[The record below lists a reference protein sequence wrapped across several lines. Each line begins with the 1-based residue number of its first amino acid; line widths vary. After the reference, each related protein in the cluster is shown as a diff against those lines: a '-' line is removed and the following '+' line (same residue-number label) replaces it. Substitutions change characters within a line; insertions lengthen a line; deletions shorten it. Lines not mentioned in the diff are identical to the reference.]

1 MTQTREK
8 SEQREKVLDGNHA
21 AAEAM
26 RQINPEVVPAYPI
39 TPTSYIMEVYAKF
52 INDGKVSSEM
62 IHVESEHAAMSASVG
77 AAAAGGR
84 VMTATASQGLA
95 LMHEVLFNASGM
107 RIPLVLINGNRALG
121 APLSIHCDHSDSLAQ
136 RDTGFIQMYAKD
148 AQEVYDLLLQ
158 SFSIVEDESVRT
170 PIMINMDA
178 FLVTHTHQK
187 VLIESDEAVQKF
199 IGEKDRKNSLLNLE
213 NPVSYGG
220 ATRPDYYQEAR
231 RNQLQG
237 LMNTYEVVE
246 KVGQKFGKTFK
257 RSTTDAKN
265 IRDYSHF
272 GESYQLEDA
281 EYVFVQMGSSFGTIQ
296 DGVDLLR
303 EKGIKAGVLRIRLF
317 RPFPSEYIRQLL
329 QNAKAIM
336 VLDKTSPAGGEGS
349 PLFMEVRSAMYDAEN
364 RPKIFPFIYGLGGKD
379 FNPDHVVAV
388 QKTAQSALENK
399 TEVFPEESFWVNLRG
414 EE

>member
-1 MTQTREK
+1 MSEK
-8 SEQREKVLDGNHA
+8 KIEKVLDGNHA

-26 RQINPEVVPAYPI
+26 RQIDPEVVPAYPI
-39 TPTSYIMEVYAKF
+39 TPTSYIMEIYAKF

-62 IHVESEHAAMSASVG
+62 IHVESEHAAMSASIG

-121 APLSIHCDHSDSLAQ
+121 APLSIHCDHSDSLAE
-136 RDTGFIQMYAKD
+136 RDSGFIQMYAKD

-158 SFSIVEDESVRT
+158 SFLIAENPDVMT

-187 VLIESDEAVQKF
+187 VLLESDEAVKKF
-199 IGEKDRKNSLLNLE
+199 IGEKDRKNSLLDLE

-231 RNQLQG
+231 RSQLQG
-237 LMNTYEVVE
+237 LMNAYKVVSE
-246 KVGQKFGKTFK
+246 VGQEFSEKFGKLEDTK
-257 RSTTDAKN
+257 SM
-265 IRDYSHF
+265 RDYSHF
-272 GESYQLEDA
+272 GESYKLEDA

-303 EKGIKAGVLRIRLF
+303 EKGIKAGILRIRLF

-329 QNAKAIM
+329 KTAKVVM

-349 PLFMEVRSAMYDAEN
+349 PLFMEVRSAMYDSEN
-364 RPKIFPFIYGLGGKD
+364 RPKILPFIYGLGGKD
-379 FNPDHVVAV
+379 FNPDHVQEI
-388 QKTAQSALENK
+388 QKTAQKVIENK
-399 TEVFPEESFWVNLRG
+399 TEVFPEESFWVNLR
-414 EE
+414 ED

>member
-1 MTQTREK
+1 MSEK
-8 SEQREKVLDGNHA
+8 TTKIEKILDGNNA

-26 RQINPEVVPAYPI
+26 RQIDPEVVPAYPI
-39 TPTSYIMEVYAKF
+39 TPTSYIMEIYAKF
-52 INDGKVSSEM
+52 INNGKVSSEM
-62 IHVESEHAAMSASVG
+62 IHVESEHAAMSASIG

-121 APLSIHCDHSDSLAQ
+121 APLSIHCDHSDSLSE
-136 RDTGFIQMYAKD
+136 RDCGFIQMYAKD

-158 SFSIVEDESVRT
+158 SFLIVENKEVMT

-187 VLIESDEAVQKF
+187 VSLESDKAVKEF
-199 IGEKDRKNSLLNLE
+199 IGEKDRKNSLLDLD

-231 RNQLQG
+231 RSQLQG
-237 LMNTYEVVE
+237 LMNAYEVIS
-246 KVGQKFGKTFK
+246 KVGTDFSEKFG
-257 RSTTDAKN
+257 
-265 IRDYSHF
+265 RDTSERNYSHF
-272 GESYQLEDA
+272 GEGYKLEDA

-303 EKGIKAGVLRIRLF
+303 AKGIKAGILRIRLF

-329 QNAKAIM
+329 NTAKAVM

-349 PLFMEVRSAMYDAEN
+349 PLFMEVRSAMYDSAN
-364 RPKIFPFIYGLGGKD
+364 RPKILPFIYGLGGKD
-379 FNPDHVVAV
+379 FNPDHVQEI
-388 QKTAQSALENK
+388 QKTAQDVLKNN
-399 TEVFPEESFWVNLRG
+399 TEIFPEESFWVNLR
-414 EE
+414 ED